1 MHDRFRAR
9 APAPARLA
17 ARMAAMM
24 LALCAAPA
32 AQAALGGSA
41 AAALADGQAV
51 APQHSLRAS
60 ANPQVTD
67 TTVVTPAGVTVHEF
81 SGADGVVFAIAWSGP
96 QIPDLQQ
103 LLGSYFPAYD
113 SWLQAHPP
121 QSYRAPLRVRD
132 PRIVAH
138 AWGHMRAYAG
148 SAYAPALVPAGVDLA
163 SLGVQP

>member
-1 MHDRFRAR
+1 MDARLRAR
-9 APAPARLA
+9 RQAQPWFA
-17 ARMAAMM
+17 AVV
-24 LALCAAPA
+24 LALACWGAPA
-32 AQAALGGSA
+32 ADAALGGSA
-41 AAALADGQAV
+41 AGALADGQAV

-60 ANPQVTD
+60 PNPQVTD

-96 QIPDLQQ
+96 QMPDLQQ

-121 QSYRAPLRVRD
+121 QSYRSPLRVRD
-132 PRIVAH
+132 PRVVAH